1 VFGEV
6 DRMSLVE
13 VDDLAKS
20 YGKVVAVDGLS
31 LRVEEGSIMGL
42 IGPNG
47 AGKTTTIKII
57 LGLLRPDRGVVRV
70 FDEEPWDNPHIKPKI
85 GVIYERAFFPS
96 RHKVLDYLKRVC
108 RIFGKPES
116 RAGAVLAL
124 TRLEDARD
132 RSIKA
137 LSAGMLQKFAVAHAL
152 IKEPRLIIADEP
164 TSNLDPEARK
174 ELLDLILQL
183 HRDQNVTFLISSHVL
198 PELSMVCE
206 SVAIINQG
214 RVWAAGDLT
223 ELSEKLGARTTRI
236 STDNPDALGESIR
249 KLEYVSRVE
258 VDSKGVSVGVLA
270 GQDERLFED
279 APRLAR
285 EAGARIMGIETG
297 TASLEE
303 LFRLGAKSTKEEVH
317 RWKKAGHS

>member
-6 DRMSLVE
+6 GCMNLIQ
-13 VDDLAKS
+13 VDDLAKN

-57 LGLLRPDRGVVRV
+57 LGLLKPDRGFVRV
-70 FDEEPWDNPHIKPKI
+70 FGAEPWDNPDIKSKI

-96 RHKVLDYLKRVC
+96 RHKVLDYLERVC
-108 RIFGKPES
+108 RIFDEPES
-116 RAGAVLAL
+116 RAREVLAL
-124 TRLEDARD
+124 TRLEDVYG

-164 TSNLDPEARK
+164 TSNLDPEARR

-183 HRDQNVTFLISSHVL
+183 HSGENVTFLISSHVL
-198 PELSMVCE
+198 PELSRVCE

-214 RVWAAGDLT
+214 KVWAAGGLT
-223 ELSEKLGARTTRI
+223 ELSEKLGARMTRI
-236 STDNPDALGESIR
+236 STDNPEALGELIR

-258 VDSKGVSVGVLA
+258 IESRGVSVGVLA

-279 APRLAR
+279 APRLAK
-285 EAGARIMGIETG
+285 EAKVKVVGIETG

-303 LFRLGAKSTKEEVH
+303 LFRLAVKSGQGEGH
-317 RWKKAGHS
+317 R